1 MKNNLKNLI
10 LIKGEEMTQT
20 TTTKD
25 LILKAKSE
33 RGFFKFATVAALLF
47 TVIFYYMAFQILIPR
62 LENSNQIIQNMFFVA
77 YLGMFGSAF
86 FAIQCIKSY
95 FGYDQDIKRLEND
108 KQAIPI
114 KVKQDFYENIATLI
128 IVICLTIISFN
139 GFSIARYLN
148 LDNLP
153 DKGIILLIFMTPLMI
168 LPLAIIYFFN
178 MTIKKY
184 KKFSEIQTKII

>member
-1 MKNNLKNLI
+1 
-10 LIKGEEMTQT
+10 MTQT

-77 YLGMFGSAF
+77 YLGMFGSTF
-86 FAIQCIKSY
+86 FAIKCVKSY
-95 FGYDQDIKRLEND
+95 FGYDQDVRRLEND
-108 KQAIPI
+108 KQSVLI
-114 KVKQDFYENIATLI
+114 KAKQDFYENIATLI
-128 IVICLTIISFN
+128 IVICLTIISFD

-153 DKGIILLIFMTPLMI
+153 DKEIILLIFSTPLMI
-168 LPLAIIYFFN
+168 LPIAIIHFFN

-184 KKFSEIQTKII
+184 KNFLKIQTKII

>member
-1 MKNNLKNLI
+1 
-10 LIKGEEMTQT
+10 MTQT
-20 TTTKD
+20 TTTED
-25 LILKAKSE
+25 LVLKAKSE
-33 RGFFKFATVAALLF
+33 RGFFKFATVAALVF
-47 TVIFYYMAFQILIPR
+47 AAIFYYMAFQILIPH

-114 KVKQDFYENIATLI
+114 KTKQDFYKNIATLI
-128 IVICLTIISFN
+128 IVICLTIISFD
-139 GFSIARYLN
+139 GFFIAKHLN

-153 DKGIILLIFMTPLMI
+153 DKGIILLIFATPLMI
-168 LPLAIIYFFN
+168 LPLAIIHFFN